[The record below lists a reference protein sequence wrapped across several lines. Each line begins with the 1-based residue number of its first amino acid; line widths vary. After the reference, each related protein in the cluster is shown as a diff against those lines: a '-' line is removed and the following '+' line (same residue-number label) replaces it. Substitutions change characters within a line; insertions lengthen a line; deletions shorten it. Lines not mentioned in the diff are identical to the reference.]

1 MTVYQPREDSKLLA
15 KAILE
20 RDLSGKRCLDMG
32 TGTGII
38 ARKMVHAEAEEVVAV
53 DKNPEAVEE
62 ASEKLKDHEEIEVF
76 ESDLFSEVEGKFD
89 LIAFNPPYLPED
101 KDVEDEGELF
111 GGASGEELTEKFLK
125 KSGDCLKDDGEVLFV
140 VSSKSGFDR
149 DGYEIVDTE
158 KLWFEDLF
166 VLKSE

>member
-1 MTVYQPREDSKLLA
+1 MSVYQPRVDSKLLA
-15 KAILE
+15 KAVLE

-38 ARKMVHAEAEEVVAV
+38 ALKMLHSDAEEVVAV
-53 DKNPEAVEE
+53 DKNPDAVEQ
-62 ASEKLKDHEEIEVF
+62 ATEKLEDKDEAEVF
-76 ESDLFSEVEGKFD
+76 ESDLFTQVERKFD

-101 KDVEDEGELF
+101 EEVEDEGELY
-111 GGASGEELTEKFLK
+111 GGESGEELTEKFLEK
-125 KSGDCLKDDGEVLFV
+125 AGDYLTEDGEVIFV
-140 VSSKSGFDR
+140 VSSKSGFDT

>member
-1 MTVYQPREDSKLLA
+1 MTVYQPREDSNILA
-15 KAILE
+15 KAVLE

-38 ARKMVHAEAEEVVAV
+38 ALKMIHAGAEEVAAV

-62 ASEKLKDHEEIEVF
+62 AGEKLEDQEEAEVF

-101 KDVEDEGELF
+101 DDVEDDGELF
-111 GGASGEELTEKFLK
+111 GGESGEELTERFLEEADEHLAED
-125 KSGDCLKDDGEVLFV
+125 GDVLFV
-140 VSSKSGFDR
+140 VSSSSDFDR

-166 VLKSE
+166 VLKSG